1 MKFTRISCCLNL
13 SQLGP
18 PSLQSPE
25 VPTVG
30 APSRTERDVRGR
42 RSVRHLEKGS
52 HLSLPHH
59 HLYLSPA
66 ARVLWLEPRPQE
78 PSPPPPKPSHCVAD
92 PSHRRPPRPLLPFP
106 GVSLTLTLPPSNEPT
121 CGTEGDP
128 SAPVLL
134 SVRKP
139 RSDLRLFQS
148 MFEASIF
155 IAGKGF
161 NSSSHYH

>member
-1 MKFTRISCCLNL
+1 MKFSRICRSLAMKFTRISCCLNL

-25 VPTVG
+25 VPTIG

-52 HLSLPHH
+52 HLSLPHRR
-59 HLYLSPA
+59 LYLSPA

-92 PSHRRPPRPLLPFP
+92 PSHRRHPCPLFPFH
-106 GVSLTLTLPPSNEPT
+106 VTSLTLMPPPFNEPT
-121 CGTEGDP
+121 RGMEGDP
-128 SAPVLL
+128 SALVLL

-139 RSDLRLFQS
+139 RSDLHLF
-148 MFEASIF
+148 
-155 IAGKGF
+155 
-161 NSSSHYH
+161 